1 MIPVEGG
8 RGGAGSGS
16 YSKISLDSCSG
27 HSKTQMFRILSV
39 YDENK
44 KFDLLLSPPLPV
56 WVGGSGSYEK
66 KNRFRFV
73 FRTLENPLVPKFIKY
88 NGNKTFEIS
97 APPLPQR
104 GMGGMG
110 KEDWVIQKD

>member
-44 KFDLLLSPPLPV
+44 KFDLLLSPPSLCGLGE
-56 WVGGSGSYEK
+56 VGHTKKKIDSDSCSGPSK
-66 KNRFRFV
+66 
-73 FRTLENPLVPKFIKY
+73 TL
-88 NGNKTFEIS
+88 
-97 APPLPQR
+97 
-104 GMGGMG
+104 
-110 KEDWVIQKD
+110 